1 MKLHKILLFC
11 IATLLLSSCDN
22 MFKGETKSTAP
33 APKKTIDIPVASLA
47 IKSDPVC
54 GMTMKQGEIADTA
67 IYQGKVYGF
76 CGSGC
81 KDEFVKAPNQYLN
94 QQ

>member
-1 MKLHKILLFC
+1 MKLFQFAFCCVAGLILC
-11 IATLLLSSCDN
+11 SCGN
-22 MFKGETKSTAP
+22 TFKGETKSLAP
-33 APKKTIDIPVASLA
+33 APKKTVNIAVSALA
-47 IKSDPVC
+47 AKSDLVC
-54 GMTMKQGEIADTA
+54 GMNLKNGDVADTA